1 LTTAKPK
8 PKPSTGASGG
18 ERRTA
23 AQRPPTQREV
33 SRAAIERRILVAAES
48 VFADKGYSGATTGE
62 IARRASLPKPNL
74 HYYFKTK
81 EELYQRV
88 LTDIIEDWL
97 GSADQIV
104 PGAEPEAALRAYIR
118 GKIEL
123 ARAKPLASRVFA
135 NEIIH
140 GAPQLK
146 PFLETKLRDWLETKT
161 SVIKGWVDAKKIKPI
176 DPYHLFFVIW
186 ASTQTYAD
194 FEVQICAVLQRD
206 QLTGADYDLAASQL
220 GSIIV
225 DGLRK
230 P

>member
-1 LTTAKPK
+1 M
-8 PKPSTGASGG
+8 
-18 ERRTA
+18 TA
-23 AQRPPTQREV
+23 ARPSPPNPASAKRQGSGRRPPTQREV
-33 SRAAIERRILVAAES
+33 SRAAIERRILAAAES
-48 VFADKGYSGATTGE
+48 VFADKGYAGATTGE
-62 IARRASLPKPNL
+62 IARRANLPKPNL

-88 LTDIIEDWL
+88 LTDIIDDWL

-104 PGAEPEAALRAYIR
+104 AGAEPEVALRAYIR

-140 GAPQLK
+140 GAPHLK
-146 PFLETKLRDWLETKT
+146 TFLETKLRDWVETKT
-161 SVIKGWVDAKKIKPI
+161 AVIRGWVAAGKIKPV

-186 ASTQTYAD
+186 AATQTYAD

-206 QLTGADYDLAASQL
+206 QLSGADYELAAAQL
-220 GSIIV
+220 AGLV
-225 DGLRK
+225 LDGIGK

>member
-1 LTTAKPK
+1 MKPAKP
-8 PKPSTGASGG
+8 TELSGQ
-18 ERRTA
+18 RRQSA
-23 AQRPPTQREV
+23 KRPPTQREV
-33 SRAAIERRILVAAES
+33 SRAAIERRILSAAES

-62 IARRASLPKPNL
+62 IARRANLPKPNL

-81 EELYQRV
+81 EELYHRV
-88 LTDIIEDWL
+88 LTDIIDDWL
-97 GSADQIV
+97 GSADQIA

-140 GAPQLK
+140 GAPHLK
-146 PFLETKLRDWLETKT
+146 PFLGTKLRDWLETKT
-161 SVIKGWVDAKKIKPI
+161 SVINGWVVAKKLKPV

-194 FEVQICAVLQRD
+194 FEAQICAVLQRD
-206 QLTGADYDLAASQL
+206 QLTPSDYDLAAAQL
-220 GSIIV
+220 GDIV
-225 DGLRK
+225 IDGLRK

>member
-1 LTTAKPK
+1 L
-8 PKPSTGASGG
+8 
-18 ERRTA
+18 TA
-23 AQRPPTQREV
+23 AKASPPDPASTRRQAAAKRPPTQREV
-33 SRAAIERRILVAAES
+33 SRATIERRILAAAES
-48 VFADKGYSGATTGE
+48 VFADTGYAGATTGE

-88 LTDIIEDWL
+88 LTDIIDDWL

-104 PGAEPEAALRAYIR
+104 PGAEPDVALRAYIR

-140 GAPQLK
+140 GAPHLK
-146 PFLETKLRDWLETKT
+146 PFLETKLRDWVETKT
-161 SVIKGWVDAKKIKPI
+161 AVIRGWIAAGKIKPV

-186 ASTQTYAD
+186 AATQTYAD
-194 FEVQICAVLQRD
+194 FEAQICAVLRRD
-206 QLTGADYDLAASQL
+206 QLGAADYDLAAAQL
-220 GSIIV
+220 GGLIL
-225 DGLRK
+225 DGVRNR
-230 P
+230 

>member
-1 LTTAKPK
+1 M
-8 PKPSTGASGG
+8 
-18 ERRTA
+18 TA
-23 AQRPPTQREV
+23 ARPSPPNPASAKRQGSGRRPPTQREV
-33 SRAAIERRILVAAES
+33 SRAAIERRILAAAES
-48 VFADKGYSGATTGE
+48 VFADKGYAGATTGE
-62 IARRASLPKPNL
+62 IARRANLPKPNL
-74 HYYFKTK
+74 HYYFTTK

-88 LTDIIEDWL
+88 LTDIIDDWL

-104 PGAEPEAALRAYIR
+104 AGAEPEVALRAYIR

-140 GAPQLK
+140 GAPHLK
-146 PFLETKLRDWLETKT
+146 TFLETKLRDWVETKT
-161 SVIKGWVDAKKIKPI
+161 AVIRGWVAAGKIKPV

-186 ASTQTYAD
+186 AATQTYAD

-206 QLTGADYDLAASQL
+206 QLSGADYELAAAQL
-220 GSIIV
+220 AGLV
-225 DGLRK
+225 LDGIGK

>member
-1 LTTAKPK
+1 M
-8 PKPSTGASGG
+8 
-18 ERRTA
+18 
-23 AQRPPTQREV
+23 
-33 SRAAIERRILVAAES
+33 
-48 VFADKGYSGATTGE
+48 FADKGYSGATTGE

-88 LTDIIEDWL
+88 LTDIIDDWL

-104 PGAEPEAALRAYIR
+104 PGAEPESALRAYIR
-118 GKIEL
+118 GKIDL

-140 GAPQLK
+140 GAPHLK
-146 PFLETKLRDWLETKT
+146 PFLESKLRDWVATKT
-161 SVIKGWVDAKKIKPI
+161 AVIQGWVDAKKLKPV
-176 DPYHLFFVIW
+176 DPHHLFFVIW
-186 ASTQTYAD
+186 AATQTYAD

-206 QLTGADYDLAASQL
+206 QLSNADYELAATQL
-220 GSIIV
+220 AGIIL

>member
-1 LTTAKPK
+1 MKPAKPTE
-8 PKPSTGASGG
+8 PSGQ
-18 ERRTA
+18 RRPSA
-23 AQRPPTQREV
+23 KRPPTQREV
-33 SRAAIERRILVAAES
+33 SRAAIERRILSAAES

-62 IARRASLPKPNL
+62 IARRANLPKPNL

-81 EELYQRV
+81 EELYHRV
-88 LTDIIEDWL
+88 LTDIIDDWL
-97 GSADQIV
+97 GSADQIA

-140 GAPQLK
+140 GAPHLK
-146 PFLETKLRDWLETKT
+146 PFLGTKLRDWLETKT
-161 SVIKGWVDAKKIKPI
+161 SVINGWVVAKKLKPV

-194 FEVQICAVLQRD
+194 FEAQICAVLQRD
-206 QLTGADYDLAASQL
+206 QLTPSDYDLAAAQL
-220 GSIIV
+220 GDIV
-225 DGLRK
+225 IDGLRK